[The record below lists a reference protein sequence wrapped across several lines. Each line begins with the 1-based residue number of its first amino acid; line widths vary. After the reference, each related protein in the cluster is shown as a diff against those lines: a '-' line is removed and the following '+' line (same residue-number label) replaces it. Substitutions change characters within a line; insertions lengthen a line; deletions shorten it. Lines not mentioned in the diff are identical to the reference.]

1 MTVNAPETRHYERQ
15 RRRYRA
21 LPGLSLSLGISLFW
35 VGLIVL
41 LPLAALV
48 LMAARLDA
56 ATFWATVTS
65 DRALHAYLV
74 SFGAA
79 TIGATVNLFCGLL
92 LAWILVRYDFPGKA
106 LLDAMVDLPL
116 ALPTAVAGI
125 ALTATF
131 APTGLVGGVLADLG
145 IKGAYSFVGIVIAL
159 VFIGIPFVVRAVQP
173 VLKDLQPELEEAAA
187 TLGATRSQTFFHVVL
202 PALRPALVTGFA
214 LAFARGLGEYG
225 SVVFI
230 SGNLPGKTEIVPFL
244 ITTRLEE
251 YKYPEA
257 AALAVV
263 MLVASLGILF
273 ALNRLERAKKKRAPR
288 LAEVAA

>member
-1 MTVNAPETRHYERQ
+1 MTVNAPEQRQYARQ

-41 LPLAALV
+41 LPLASLV

-79 TIGATVNLFCGLL
+79 AIGATVNLFCGLL
-92 LAWILVRYDFPGKA
+92 LAWILVRYEFPGKT
-106 LLDAMVDLPL
+106 LLDALVDLPL

-131 APTGLVGGVLADLG
+131 APTGLAGSVLADLG
-145 IKGAYSFVGIVIAL
+145 IKGAYSFLGIVIAL

-187 TLGATRSQTFFHVVL
+187 TLGATRGQTFFHVIL

-263 MLVASLGILF
+263 MLVASLGVLF
-273 ALNRLERAKKKRAPR
+273 TLNRLEKAKKKRAPQ
-288 LAEVAA
+288 LVTA